1 MRAARLISLVLLLQ
15 SRGAMTGS
23 ALAAELEVTERTVAR
38 DVLALS
44 EAGVPIQA
52 ERGRHGGYRLLGGY
66 RTRLTGL
73 HRAEAEALLLAGIP
87 GPAADMGLT
96 DAVSSARRKIS
107 AALAP
112 GHRDVPD
119 RVSGRFH
126 LDAPGWFREAATP
139 PPLAELAD
147 AVWRDR
153 ALRAVYRRGEHDV
166 HREIEPHGLVLKAGV
181 WYLVGRTVGD
191 FRVYRVDRFRQV
203 ELAEPFHRDESFA
216 LPEFW
221 ARRSAEFARALLR
234 DEITV
239 RISSAGLRALHDHV
253 GHPSATDARA
263 AAREPDGQGWVTTT
277 LPVES
282 LDVAYD
288 QLLGLGPEVR
298 VLAPEPLRERMA
310 RSAAALAELYAADQ
324 RYPVTSSGLPA
335 STTSVM

>member
-15 SRGAMTGS
+15 SRATMTG
-23 ALAAELEVTERTVAR
+23 AELAAELEVTERTVAR
-38 DVLALS
+38 DVLALAES
-44 EAGVPIQA
+44 GVPIVA

-96 DAVSSARRKIS
+96 DAVSSARRKVS

-126 LDAPGWFREAATP
+126 LDAPGWFREAETP
-139 PPLAELAD
+139 PLLAELAD
-147 AVWRDR
+147 AVWQDR
-153 ALRAVYRRGEHDV
+153 SLKVVYRRGEHDV
-166 HREIEPHGLVLKAGV
+166 HREIEPHGLVLKAGA
-181 WYLVGRTVGD
+181 WYLAGRTGGD

-203 ELAEPFHRDESFA
+203 EIAEPFHRDETFV

-221 ARRSAEFARALLR
+221 TRHSAEFARTLLR
-234 DEITV
+234 DETTV
-239 RISSAGLRALHDHV
+239 RISPAGLRALHNHV

-263 AAREPDGQGWVTTT
+263 AAGEPDEQGWVSTT

-282 LDVAYD
+282 LDIAYE
-288 QLLGLGPEVR
+288 QLLGLGPHVR
-298 VLAPEPLRERMA
+298 VLAPESLRERMA
-310 RSAAALAELYAADQ
+310 RTAAALAELYAADQ

-335 STTSVM
+335 STTSAM